1 MTNNETRAIVNA
13 REKLKRAQKEWQRA
27 MLKETHYRGVSTVN
41 FQEEPQEVHGN
52 FTYRGIQ
59 YAK

>member
-1 MTNNETRAIVNA
+1 MTNIEVRAIEKA
-13 REKLKRAQKEWQRA
+13 RDDLKRAQKEYRRA
-27 MLKETHYRGVSTVN
+27 LLRDTHYRGVSTVI
-41 FQEEPQEVHGN
+41 FQEEPQDVHGN

>member
-27 MLKETHYRGVSTVN
+27 LLRDTHYRGVSTVI
-41 FQEEPQEVHGN
+41 FQEEPQDVHGT
-52 FTYRGIQ
+52 FTYRGIK
-59 YAK
+59 YDK